1 MDLRSEPLT
10 SLQVALEHPF
20 AQPALLVEALTHPS
34 AGAASAT
41 PVADFERLEFLGDR
55 VLGLLVARQLME
67 RFPKA
72 DAGELALRYNGL
84 VRRESCTRVAT
95 QLNLGG
101 HLRMARGERAT
112 GGATKPAI
120 LADAC
125 EAVIGALYVDGG
137 LDAAR
142 RFVERFWTP
151 MLEEQ
156 AGADKDPKTMLQE
169 WAHRKKVGPPAYHML
184 ATEGPPHAPTFLVE
198 AVVSGIGSSSGRGN
212 SKRTAEQ
219 EAAAALLQ
227 VGMTERG
234 A

>member
-1 MDLRSEPLT
+1 
-10 SLQVALEHPF
+10 
-20 AQPALLVEALTHPS
+20 
-34 AGAASAT
+34 
-41 PVADFERLEFLGDR
+41 
-55 VLGLLVARQLME
+55 ME

-72 DAGELALRYNGL
+72 DAGELALRYNSL
-84 VRRESCTRVAT
+84 VRREACHKVAT
-95 QLNLGG
+95 SLHLSD

-125 EAVIGALYVDGG
+125 EAVIGALFVDGG

-142 RFVERFWTP
+142 RFVEKFWTP

-156 AGADKDPKTMLQE
+156 AGADKDPKTLLQE
-169 WAHRKKVGPPAYHML
+169 WAHRKKIGPPTYNMV
-184 ATEGPPHAPTFLVE
+184 ATDGPPHAPTFLVE
-198 AVVSGIGSSSGRGN
+198 AVVPGLGSSSGRGN
-212 SKRTAEQ
+212 SKRIAEQ

-227 VGMTERG
+227 VGMTELG